1 MERVVNLHP
10 SYFDKDTHKYI
21 TDTLYQDVEG
31 TNTGNF
37 YIVCVVSVIDISEP
51 RVLPGSGFAEFT
63 IMFQAVVWRP
73 FKGEVC
79 DGMVSSVVSN
89 GFFVDVGPLNV
100 FVSKA
105 VSFLL
110 CCSSCR
116 AILWH
121 QVGVLITDPQM
132 IPSDIKFDGNATP
145 PQFTDNADQ
154 VIERGTHIRVKI
166 KGIRG
171 EVGQMYAIA
180 TIKEDFLG

>member
-1 MERVVNLHP
+1 MFFLHEMERVVNLHP

-105 VSFLL
+105 VSF
-110 CCSSCR
+110 CITSS
-116 AILWH
+116 L
-121 QVGVLITDPQM
+121 QG
-132 IPSDIKFDGNATP
+132 
-145 PQFTDNADQ
+145 
-154 VIERGTHIRVKI
+154 RGA
-166 KGIRG
+166 
-171 EVGQMYAIA
+171 EC
-180 TIKEDFLG
+180 

>member
-1 MERVVNLHP
+1 MFFLHEMERVVNLHP

-105 VSFLL
+105 VSIF
-110 CCSSCR
+110 
-116 AILWH
+116 
-121 QVGVLITDPQM
+121 GVLLH
-132 IPSDIKFDGNATP
+132 G
-145 PQFTDNADQ
+145 
-154 VIERGTHIRVKI
+154 G
-166 KGIRG
+166 
-171 EVGQMYAIA
+171 GQR
-180 TIKEDFLG
+180 ESG

>member
-1 MERVVNLHP
+1 MFFLHEMERVVNLHP

-73 FKGEVC
+73 FKGE
-79 DGMVSSVVSN
+79 
-89 GFFVDVGPLNV
+89 
-100 FVSKA
+100 
-105 VSFLL
+105 
-110 CCSSCR
+110 
-116 AILWH
+116 
-121 QVGVLITDPQM
+121 M

>member
-1 MERVVNLHP
+1 MFFLHEMERVVNLHP

-105 VSFLL
+105 VSFW
-110 CCSSCR
+110 
-116 AILWH
+116 ILHVQGRGKW
-121 QVGVLITDPQM
+121 LTRETDD
-132 IPSDIKFDGNATP
+132 S
-145 PQFTDNADQ
+145 
-154 VIERGTHIRVKI
+154 
-166 KGIRG
+166 
-171 EVGQMYAIA
+171 
-180 TIKEDFLG
+180 

>member
-1 MERVVNLHP
+1 MFFLHEMERVVNLHP

-37 YIVCVVSVIDISEP
+37 YIVCVVSVLDISEP

-63 IMFQAVVWRP
+63 IMFKAVVWRP

-89 GFFVDVGPLNV
+89 GFFVDVGPLNI

-105 VSFLL
+105 
-110 CCSSCR
+110 
-116 AILWH
+116 
-121 QVGVLITDPQM
+121 M

-180 TIKEDFLG
+180 TIKEDYLGPLLET

>member
-1 MERVVNLHP
+1 MNSDFSVLPSNPRKPYTSLALRLGAISLNSTMFFLHEMERVVNLHP
-10 SYFDKDTHKYI
+10 SYFDKDTHSYI
-21 TDTLYQDVEG
+21 TRTLYQDVEG

-105 VSFLL
+105 VSLIV
-110 CCSSCR
+110 CSVDR
-116 AILWH
+116 L
-121 QVGVLITDPQM
+121 VL
-132 IPSDIKFDGNATP
+132 
-145 PQFTDNADQ
+145 
-154 VIERGTHIRVKI
+154 THVR
-166 KGIRG
+166 
-171 EVGQMYAIA
+171 
-180 TIKEDFLG
+180 